1 MPLLT
6 HDETGAESIAR
17 NQRAMLVED
26 AEGEYVRRIGTGS
39 ARGAASVAWR
49 RVRRALYTLLG
60 IVVFGPALA
69 FFIGWFLFD
78 ARSADD
84 TAVTQVATFT
94 FAEGTPFATVR
105 PDNVNRVKI
114 TLDQVP
120 ENVREAVLAAEDR
133 SFFSNPG
140 FDISGIGR
148 ATWNQLQGG
157 TGGGSTIT
165 QQYVKVSTGQDELSL
180 WRKYKEVVLAAK
192 ISREQTKE
200 EILEN
205 YLNLIYF
212 GRGAYG
218 IQAASQSYFG
228 KDAKDLSISEGAM
241 LAGIIQ
247 SPSRWDPEENP
258 DKSVE
263 RWTFVLDGMV
273 SQNWITPSE
282 RAAQRFPVWL
292 PEPPAGGG
300 IPGDDRGHVYNLAK
314 AELEERGITE
324 EQINT
329 LGLTIQTTVDPARQ
343 KQAVGAVTKV
353 LKGQPDNLRSA
364 LVSIDPRTGAI
375 VAYYGGPNGVGN
387 DYAKSLRQPGSSF
400 KPFVLSA
407 ALQGPGGIG
416 LGTTYDGSGPRDFPG
431 GITVRNSEGSDPGE
445 VTVKTAMTRSINTV
459 FYQMALDVG
468 PYRVVDAAH
477 EAGIPY
483 ALLPQARGGIALG
496 DQEVHPT
503 DMASAFGTFAAG
515 GVHREPYVV
524 AKVTA
529 ADGRVLYDRADTP
542 ELDVPQV
549 PPLVARNVIEAM
561 LDVAGSSGFG
571 LADGRPVAAKTG
583 TVQHP
588 TLTNQNKDAWTVG
601 FTPSL
606 STAVWLGT
614 DTSEPIQN
622 SAGRPVFGRMLPGAI
637 WKAYM
642 SDALRDAEV
651 EQFAKFVPM
660 GDPLVTEIE
669 DPDGSG
675 ESTTAPPFGFPS
687 DDSTGSSG
695 DEFEDG
701 RTRDP
706 GRSGDD
712 ELDFS
717 EQPSSGFDPDEF
729 SGGRPDQPGNNGR

>member
-1 MPLLT
+1 
-6 HDETGAESIAR
+6 
-17 NQRAMLVED
+17 
-26 AEGEYVRRIGTGS
+26 
-39 ARGAASVAWR
+39 
-49 RVRRALYTLLG
+49 
-60 IVVFGPALA
+60 
-69 FFIGWFLFD
+69 
-78 ARSADD
+78 
-84 TAVTQVATFT
+84 
-94 FAEGTPFATVR
+94 
-105 PDNVNRVKI
+105 
-114 TLDQVP
+114 
-120 ENVREAVLAAEDR
+120 
-133 SFFSNPG
+133 
-140 FDISGIGR
+140 
-148 ATWNQLQGG
+148 
-157 TGGGSTIT
+157 
-165 QQYVKVSTGQDELSL
+165 LSL

-218 IQAASQSYFG
+218 IQAASQSYFD
-228 KDAKDLSISEGAM
+228 KDVKDLNISEGAM

-247 SPSRWDPEENP
+247 SPSRWDPAKNP

-263 RWTFVLDGMV
+263 RWKFVLDGMA

-282 RAAQRFPVWL
+282 LAAQRFPTWL

-329 LGLTIQTTVDPARQ
+329 EGLTIQTTVDPVRQ
-343 KQAVGAVTKV
+343 KQAVDAVTKA

-375 VAYYGGPNGVGN
+375 VAYYGGTNGVGN

-407 ALQGPGGIG
+407 ALQGPGGGVG

-431 GITVRNSEGSDPGE
+431 GVTVRNSEGSDPGQ
-445 VTVKTAMTRSINTV
+445 VTVKAAMTRSINTV

-468 PYRVVDAAH
+468 PYRVADAAH

-483 ALLPQARGGIALG
+483 DLLPVARGGIALG

-529 ADGRVLYDRADTP
+529 ADGRVLFDRADTP
-542 ELDVPQV
+542 ELNVAKV

-588 TLTNQNKDAWTVG
+588 TLTDQNKDAWTVG

-606 STAVWLGT
+606 STAVWVGT
-614 DTSEPIQN
+614 DTSEPIRN
-622 SAGRPVFGRMLPGAI
+622 SAGRPVFGRMLPGSI
-637 WKAYM
+637 WKTYM
-642 SDALRDAEV
+642 SDALRGTKV

-660 GDPLVTEIE
+660 GEPPVGGIE
-669 DPDGSG
+669 DLDGSG
-675 ESTTAPPFGFPS
+675 ASTTAPPFGFPS
-687 DDSTGSSG
+687 DDSTDSSG
-695 DEFEDG
+695 DESLDD
-701 RTRDP
+701 RLRDRE
-706 GRSGDD
+706 RSGDD
-712 ELDFS
+712 EFGS
-717 EQPSSGFDPDEF
+717 GEQPSTGFDPEEF
-729 SGGRPDQPGNNGR
+729 SGGDPDLPGDNGR